1 MRDKEWESCERD
13 EIVNLQF
20 PFLEL
25 LSVKR
30 ESDRER
36 ERG

>member
-1 MRDKEWESCERD
+1 VRDKEWESCERD